1 MAAGGCR
8 SGHGAGGT
16 AKGRPVAQRIF
27 IIEDDPSLRDECAR
41 LLELSGYEAQGCT
54 DFSRAADEAV
64 AADPACVLLDLK
76 LPGADGLAICRA
88 LRSRSD
94 VPIVILTSS
103 DSEFDEVMGINL
115 GADDYVTKPYAPAVL
130 LARVAAA
137 IRRAHPDADALS
149 EWQGLTLDSTRS
161 QVSYDGATRELSRN
175 ELRILAALM
184 RARGAIV
191 SRSDLVFE
199 LWQSD
204 EFVDDNTL
212 TVNINRLRKS
222 LASIG
227 VPKDILKTHRGQG
240 YSL

>member
-1 MAAGGCR
+1 MAMRQGTGGW
-8 SGHGAGGT
+8 
-16 AKGRPVAQRIF
+16 PMAQRVF
-27 IIEDDPSLRDECAR
+27 IIEDDPSLREECAR
-41 LLELSGYEAQGCT
+41 LLGLSGYATSACT
-54 DFSRAADEAV
+54 DFSHAADEAL
-64 AADPACVLLDLK
+64 AAVPDCALLDLK
-76 LPGADGLAICRA
+76 LPGADGLAVCRE
-88 LRSRSD
+88 LRGRSD

-115 GADDYVTKPYAPAVL
+115 GADDYVTKPYAPPVL

-137 IRRAHPDADALS
+137 IRRAHPDVDVLS
-149 EWQGLTLDSTRS
+149 EWQGLTLDPTRS
-161 QVSYDGATRELSRN
+161 QASYDGSTCELSRN
-175 ELRILAALM
+175 ELRILAALV

-191 SRSDLVFE
+191 SRSDLIFE

-212 TVNINRLRKS
+212 TVNVNRLRKS

-227 VPKDILKTHRGQG
+227 VPRGFLRTHRGQG